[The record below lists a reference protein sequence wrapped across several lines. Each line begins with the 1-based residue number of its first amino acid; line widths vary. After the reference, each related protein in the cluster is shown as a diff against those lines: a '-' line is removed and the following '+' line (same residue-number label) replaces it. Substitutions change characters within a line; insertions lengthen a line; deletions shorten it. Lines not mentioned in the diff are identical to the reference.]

1 MGKNWGLS
9 KNNEKISAIAHF
21 LMLPAKIGNV
31 SFPGSTAQL
40 RHQLAFEKFHKGL
53 LSRN

>member
-1 MGKNWGLS
+1 
-9 KNNEKISAIAHF
+9 
-21 LMLPAKIGNV
+21 MLPAKIVNV
-31 SFPGSTAQL
+31 SFPGRAGAAQL